1 MCGTFKMAM
10 FAGAST
16 LIFNAATQVASAAE
30 HPKREGFNETFVLSH
45 LKHMHVVIGK
55 LDAAATARGESEEHL
70 RHLVTEGLA
79 PTHIT
84 MTAGD
89 DCCGS
94 DDKSGGKSND
104 KSGDKNKGKSAGC
117 GPTNEPLAYLK
128 VRVIPDGADSKGA
141 AYSVSFALVE
151 KAKIARNSKD
161 LMVSVWTKENVGR
174 LGDDGKGTLDK
185 EVEGVLKDFH
195 RDYLMANSSDSA
207 HDVPD
212 EFSEKAPH
220 NKRKHK

>member
-1 MCGTFKMAM
+1 LNKYMCGTFKTAM
-10 FAGAST
+10 FVGAST
-16 LIFNAATQVASAAE
+16 LIFNAAPGASAAE
-30 HPKREGFNETFVLSH
+30 HPKREGFNEPFVLSH
-45 LKHMHVVIGK
+45 LKHMRVVIGK
-55 LDAAATARGESEEHL
+55 LDAAATARGESEDHL
-70 RHLVTEGLA
+70 RHLVSEGLA

-89 DCCGS
+89 DCCGA
-94 DDKSGGKSND
+94 DDGKG
-104 KSGDKNKGKSAGC
+104 GDKAGAKSKSAGC

-174 LGDDGKGTLDK
+174 LGEDSKGTLDK
-185 EVEGVLKDFH
+185 EVESVLKDFH
-195 RDYLMANSSDSA
+195 RDYLMANSSDSSQ
-207 HDVPD
+207 DVPD
-212 EFSEKAPH
+212 VYSDKHPH
-220 NKRKHK
+220 NKNKHK

>member
-1 MCGTFKMAM
+1 LNKNMCGTFKMAM

-16 LIFNAATQVASAAE
+16 LIFNAATSSAGAAE
-30 HPKREGFNETFVLSH
+30 HPKREGFNEPFVLSH
-45 LKHMHVVIGK
+45 LKHMRVVIGK
-55 LDAAATARGESEEHL
+55 LDAAATARGESEDHL

-89 DCCGS
+89 DCCGA
-94 DDKSGGKSND
+94 DEKG
-104 KSGDKNKGKSAGC
+104 GDKGKGKSAGC

-128 VRVIPDGADSKGA
+128 VRVIPDGTDAKGA

-151 KAKIARNSKD
+151 KAKIARNGKD

-174 LGDDGKGTLDK
+174 LGEDGKGTLDK